1 MSTDLVS
8 LNYNST
14 STAAGLL
21 NGTGTTASAS
31 ATSSLGTGN
40 LSIQGE
46 SGDEKKFSKGAEMM
60 QKLSDLQT
68 SDPDKFKQVAQS
80 ISDKLTEAAKNST
93 DSKASDMLTKM
104 ADKFASAA
112 QSGDMSSLTPPQH
125 TAGAAGAQGQAAMKY
140 AQAGGG
146 TNPMEAMDSAIES
159 ALSGVDATSA

>member
-14 STAAGLL
+14 STTAATLA
-21 NGTGTTASAS
+21 GTGS
-31 ATSSLGTGN
+31 TSSTSSTSSTTSGSGN
-40 LSIQGE
+40 LSIQG
-46 SGDEKKFSKGAEMM
+46 SDEKNFSKGAEMM

-68 SDPDKFKQVAQS
+68 SDPEKFKQVAQS

-112 QSGDMSSLTPPQH
+112 KSGDMSSLTPPERP
-125 TAGAAGAQGQAAMKY
+125 TGTAGAQGQAAMKY
-140 AQAGGG
+140 SASSG
-146 TNPMEAMDSAIES
+146 TNPMETMDSVISS
-159 ALSGVDATSA
+159 ALSGVDSTSA